1 MTSTWPPQ
9 VVRWQHPWQV
19 DGWHM
24 LTSYGFSE
32 TRAPLSPMIHHHIRY
47 WNCYLKGILNNKAKD
62 HPVDFVSH
70 SIPFKPQYTLLY
82 PMSSLL
88 FSLDPVTIFRHT
100 HISYQLGWLYL
111 HHSTW
116 LVHHILPIGEWNLIP
131 PWNPMNSKSI
141 LPIIYNVLNH
151 VKPNDETF
159 QIVP

>member
-1 MTSTWPPQ
+1 MMYKYYINNICVVLMQKPLILTTTIDVDLVPP
-9 VVRWQHPWQV
+9 
-19 DGWHM
+19 G
-24 LTSYGFSE
+24 LTKNCVCVSCPTVGSLRIDTIQLCTLNQDVSFSE

-116 LVHHILPIGEWNLIP
+116 LVHHILPIGE
-131 PWNPMNSKSI
+131 
-141 LPIIYNVLNH
+141 
-151 VKPNDETF
+151 
-159 QIVP
+159 